1 MKTLPWE
8 NEYDKIHDSLIK
20 EWILFGLSLSIFLV
34 SFTLLVVFSTYESR
48 SYFLLFG
55 TISLVILS
63 FLPLGI
69 FLFSIWPKIRR
80 KNILEE
86 RLESSQNVLSG
97 VVVSFGQTISLENDE
112 KGVEIVLAL
121 LEKEKKCIVY
131 FDPSIGEIP
140 FSLGNKLILGLVK
153 NVICSYE
160 VIS

>member
-1 MKTLPWE
+1 M
-8 NEYDKIHDSLIK
+8 
-20 EWILFGLSLSIFLV
+20 
-34 SFTLLVVFSTYESR
+34 
-48 SYFLLFG
+48 
-55 TISLVILS
+55 
-63 FLPLGI
+63 
-69 FLFSIWPKIRR
+69 
-80 KNILEE
+80 EE

>member
-1 MKTLPWE
+1 M
-8 NEYDKIHDSLIK
+8 
-20 EWILFGLSLSIFLV
+20 
-34 SFTLLVVFSTYESR
+34 
-48 SYFLLFG
+48 
-55 TISLVILS
+55 
-63 FLPLGI
+63 
-69 FLFSIWPKIRR
+69 
-80 KNILEE
+80 EE

-97 VVVSFGQTISLENDE
+97 VVVSFGQTISLGNDE

>member
-20 EWILFGLSLSIFLV
+20 EWILFGLSLSIFLI
-34 SFTLLVVFSTYESR
+34 SFTLLVVFSTYEFR
-48 SYFLLFG
+48 SYLLLFG

-97 VVVSFGQTISLENDE
+97 VVVSFGQTISLGNDE
-112 KGVEIVLAL
+112 KGVEIVLSL

-153 NVICSYE
+153 NIICSYE